1 MNNVRMF
8 TIDLLKGQ
16 GIPVRSRPENIAVT
30 AVTLAVPAIIG
41 AIMFGYY
48 MRNSIAIS
56 IQKQEI
62 ASYETR
68 INKLSEAAALQKAFE
83 EEKKVV
89 NGCLSEAA
97 ATINKHTQWT
107 PVLIEIIKNM
117 PDSILLTGINVRED
131 NVKKKEPS
139 KNKSGEMVEVDVPV
153 RILQINACENSGP
166 GYGQSIRDFQDRLRA
181 SPLFSSRLDN
191 ISVSQG
197 VDTLKRQDVVSY
209 QINCAFKPGL

>member
-16 GIPVRSRPENIAVT
+16 GIPARSRPENIALT
-30 AVTLAVPAIIG
+30 AVTLAVIAISA

-48 MRNSIAIS
+48 MHNSIVIS

-68 INKLSEAAALQKAFE
+68 INKLSKAAALQKAFE

-89 NGCLSEAA
+89 NGCLSEV
-97 ATINKHTQWT
+97 ATTISKHIQWT
-107 PVLIEIIKNM
+107 PVLVEIIKNM
-117 PDSILLTGINVRED
+117 PDSIQLTGINIKED
-131 NVKKKEPS
+131 IVKKKAPS
-139 KNKSGEMVEVDVPV
+139 KNKSGETVDIDVPV

-166 GYGQSIRDFQDRLRA
+166 GYGQSIRDFQERLRA

-197 VDTLKRQDVVSY
+197 ADKLKGQDVVSY